1 MKMLNVKI
9 EEKTLIKMFVDELD
23 KYDLDNRTYHKIACI
38 IENMIYDKVFENEEI
53 DIEDIVDN
61 IVETLDN

>member
-1 MKMLNVKI
+1 MLNIKI
-9 EEKTLIKMFVDELD
+9 EEKTLIKMFLDELD
-23 KYDLDNRTYHKIACI
+23 TYKLDNRTYHQIASI
-38 IENMIYDKVFENEEI
+38 IENMVYDKVFENEEI